1 MSSATAGGTDVRG
14 QGPRRAGQSRSGR
27 ASRRVAGREGQE
39 HLPRACGG
47 DPLVNKVRKSAKES
61 PPAHAGV
68 TLRRERIWKRSFRLP
83 RACEGDP
90 CSTPSGIGRLGSS
103 PRTRGYYQIPRRQRK
118 TQCHSAHITI
128 LCHSF
133 SRPTDKKTG
142 SRKSK
147 KGETSAC
154 ESCGGSCLP
163 IGLAGFVVGLFA
175 RPSPAPHRLRARVP
189 SSFDKSATQN
199 DFDLGVD

>member
-1 MSSATAGGTDVRG
+1 MSISSRRNLCHDKEKPLSMSPDAPTWLTASAGVIRNLRYPD
-14 QGPRRAGQSRSGR
+14 PRRNG
-27 ASRRVAGREGQE
+27 
-39 HLPRACGG
+39 LPRACGG
-47 DPLVNKVRKSAKES
+47 DPDYAAAYCQSIL
-61 PPAHAGV
+61 
-68 TLRRERIWKRSFRLP
+68 
-83 RACEGDP
+83 
-90 CSTPSGIGRLGSS
+90 SS

-147 KGETSAC
+147 KGKTSAC
-154 ESCGGSCLP
+154 ESCGGSYLP

-189 SSFDKSATQN
+189 SSFDESATQN